1 MPKGVGEGGKGGRAG
16 GADPRR
22 LLLSRGGRLHRGG
35 GRGAARRTEAGRS
48 RTAAAGVVLCTWP
61 AEEDRRPGRP
71 LPVAGR
77 AARGGGAAPA
87 RRGEP
92 RLADL
97 QPEPRRAAGVDR
109 AGAGQRTREGR
120 PPGPGRAT
128 SDTKPPMT
136 TTKDVFG

>member
-48 RTAAAGVVLCTWP
+48 RTAAAGVVLCPWP

-77 AARGGGAAPA
+77 AERGGGAAPA

-92 RLADL
+92 RLAAL
-97 QPEPRRAAGVDR
+97 LPEPPPAAGV
-109 AGAGQRTREGR
+109 EGR
-120 PPGPGRAT
+120 KSGR
-128 SDTKPPMT
+128 
-136 TTKDVFG
+136 